1 MKKETKKKDI
11 IRLKNESEQK
21 HVIADAERKKTYSQ
35 FWKKSFQNNFVHFN
49 KSEKFA
55 FFNSLTFLH
64 IYYIQINIHITSY
77 YIFINRCH

>member
-1 MKKETKKKDI
+1 MKKKTKKKDI

-21 HVIADAERKKTYSQ
+21 HVIADAERKKAYFH
-35 FWKKSFQNNFVHFN
+35 FWKKSFQNDFVHFN
-49 KSEKFA
+49 KSEKFT

-77 YIFINRCH
+77 CIFINRCH